1 MKNLLEKDEV
11 FCWLRKKNAQVYEAV
26 IIYEREDER
35 RSQKWRI
42 EGTVSD
48 FKVHHLKS
56 KTRTSS
62 WISGF
67 IQQKKHTEKI
77 VLCTE
82 IYRILHKTFRAE
94 VRRKK
99 NRIPCCFCHRM
110 FVYSLQLSHSLLFC
124 TSIKFLWS
132 RTFKIGTWQVFI
144 NFSIAVQHFQ
154 CFSGVSFP
162 FAGPRGEFVVWW
174 NNFYW
179 VK

>member
-1 MKNLLEKDEV
+1 MDLYS
-11 FCWLRKKNAQVYEAV
+11 KK
-26 IIYEREDER
+26 
-35 RSQKWRI
+35 
-42 EGTVSD
+42 T
-48 FKVHHLKS
+48 
-56 KTRTSS
+56 
-62 WISGF
+62 
-67 IQQKKHTEKI
+67 HTEKI

-132 RTFKIGTWQVFI
+132 RSFEIETWQVFI

-154 CFSGVSFP
+154 CFFGVSFQ

-179 VK
+179 EIVNNSFLNVYVFQIGKSLWSMDLTDLWLLNANQSDNDSSNMRPPNV